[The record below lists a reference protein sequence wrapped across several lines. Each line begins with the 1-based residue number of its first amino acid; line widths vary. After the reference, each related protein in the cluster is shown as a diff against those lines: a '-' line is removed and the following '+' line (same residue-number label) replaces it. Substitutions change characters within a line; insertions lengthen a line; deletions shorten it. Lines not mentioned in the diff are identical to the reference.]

1 MLKNKVRALVPIVA
15 LVLAAACSDTVGP
28 TAPDL
33 QEVQEASI
41 DDAGQEA
48 DRSQAK
54 RNRPLEEEKRPRP
67 LDQ

>member
-33 QEVQEASI
+33 QEVEEASI
-41 DDAGQEA
+41 DDQGQEA
-48 DRSQAK
+48 DGSQTK
-54 RNRPLEEEKRPRP
+54 RNTP

>member
-15 LVLAAACSDTVGP
+15 LVLAAACSAPNGP
-28 TAPDL
+28 TVDL
-33 QEVQEASI
+33 QEVAEASI
-41 DDAGQEA
+41 DDTGEEA

-54 RNRPLEEEKRPRP
+54 RNTP

>member
-33 QEVQEASI
+33 QEVEEASI
-41 DDAGQEA
+41 DDSGQEA
-48 DRSQAK
+48 DGSQTK
-54 RNRPLEEEKRPRP
+54 SNTP